1 MADCERDDKTSS
13 STFFDPF
20 LMDID
25 IVVANVLNDVR
36 IRVDSVL
43 GYTYK
48 YTYNKNVQV
57 QVQVQD
63 FGELDIHVL

>member
-13 STFFDPF
+13 SLTFFDPF

-43 GYTYK
+43 GYKYK
-48 YTYNKNVQV
+48 YTYNKNV
-57 QVQVQD
+57 
-63 FGELDIHVL
+63 